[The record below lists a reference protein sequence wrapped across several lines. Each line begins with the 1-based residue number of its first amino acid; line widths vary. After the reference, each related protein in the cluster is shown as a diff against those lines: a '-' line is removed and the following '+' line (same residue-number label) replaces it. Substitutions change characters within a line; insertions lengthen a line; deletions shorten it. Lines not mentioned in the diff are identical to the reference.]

1 MSRWLCEGTG
11 DRIVNQPEA
20 DAVVDQIAKCLAD
33 PAYDGKSFGV
43 ICLQGNAQANL
54 IRDLLMD
61 RIGAQ
66 KMQNRG
72 LYVATRTH
80 FRAMSATSFFSHWW
94 RLPTMGV
101 V

>member
-1 MSRWLCEGTG
+1 MLWLT
-11 DRIVNQPEA
+11 RSQ
-20 DAVVDQIAKCLAD
+20 KCLAD

-72 LYVATRTH
+72 LVCGNAYAFQGDERERH
-80 FRAMSATSFFSHWW
+80 FSLIGGGYQRWASYRCPLEGIRQA
-94 RLPTMGV
+94 PV
-101 V
+101 